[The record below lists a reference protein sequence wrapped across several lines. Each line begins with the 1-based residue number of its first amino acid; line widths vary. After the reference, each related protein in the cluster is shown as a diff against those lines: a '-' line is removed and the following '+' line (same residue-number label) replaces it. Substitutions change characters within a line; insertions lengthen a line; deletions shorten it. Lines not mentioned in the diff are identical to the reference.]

1 MDTVLDLYMFSRDL
15 RIIKRLSFIVAL
27 SKFNNLLNEFVRN
40 WSLNPQLFY

>member
-1 MDTVLDLYMFSRDL
+1 MDTVLDLYMFSKDL

-40 WSLNPQLFY
+40 